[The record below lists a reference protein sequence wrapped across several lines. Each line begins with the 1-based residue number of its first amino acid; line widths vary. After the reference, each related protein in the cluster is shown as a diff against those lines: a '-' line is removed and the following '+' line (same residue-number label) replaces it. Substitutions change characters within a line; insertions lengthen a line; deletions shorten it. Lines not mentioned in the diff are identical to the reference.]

1 MTFVSWCIAV
11 LERHSF
17 IPALVTV
24 VSLTLFAAS
33 LVFLPALAA
42 CIPEDYF
49 LPKQLRRPRPVRVFF
64 GPARIA
70 ALVFKNL
77 LGLFLLGAGIVMLL
91 TPGQGLLTI
100 LFSLFVLNF
109 PGKRRLELALIR
121 RPALYRAVN
130 ALRRLRGKPPLQLPD

>member
-1 MTFVSWCIAV
+1 M
-11 LERHSF
+11 
-17 IPALVTV
+17 
-24 VSLTLFAAS
+24 
-33 LVFLPALAA
+33 
-42 CIPEDYF
+42 
-49 LPKQLRRPRPVRVFF
+49 
-64 GPARIA
+64 
-70 ALVFKNL
+70 FKNL